1 MITFNENNEI
11 ALNPEAIEILKNIP
25 PPISVVGVA
34 GNYRTGKSYLV
45 NRIILNKNKGF
56 DVGKSI
62 NPCTKGIWM
71 WGRPL
76 KGTTPDGK
84 IVNVIV
90 LDSEGLAAIDV
101 DSNHDSRIFSL
112 VMLLTSCF
120 VYNSIGPIDE

>member
-1 MITFNENNEI
+1 
-11 ALNPEAIEILKNIP
+11 
-25 PPISVVGVA
+25 
-34 GNYRTGKSYLV
+34 
-45 NRIILNKNKGF
+45 
-56 DVGKSI
+56 
-62 NPCTKGIWM
+62 M

-120 VYNSIGPIDE
+120 VYNSLGPIDEQALENLSLVINLTRNI

>member
-1 MITFNENNEI
+1 M
-11 ALNPEAIEILKNIP
+11 
-25 PPISVVGVA
+25 
-34 GNYRTGKSYLV
+34 

-71 WGRPL
+71 WARPL

-120 VYNSIGPIDE
+120 VYNSLGPIDE